1 MDQSSQNHSQAS
13 YSVTCLVETRKEYEA
28 RILRDLSHAIY
39 ASLKQLFVDA
49 QNYVNDSANEDN
61 SDDKAQ
67 DVQASFQQLLAE
79 IPKWNGDVIGDET
92 EAILRSHPH
101 TPKLFK
107 KIIHAN
113 AQILASMSNGKRFQ
127 ISVPPFEN
135 FVHTVFKATAELFQD
150 TYSFVDEYGRID
162 RRNHI
167 TDIKQCIG
175 DALKQVTPIQDFLG
189 DDAHAPKQE
198 GGSLEGETPTR
209 NGSEQMQMKEDES
222 MEHKIQQMKD
232 RRNAL
237 DEGEEGDVGD
247 GEEAPLSQNQVGRNQ
262 DDVTSLK
269 HVRVTRDAL
278 HDNSGEGRYF
288 NSRDDTLDL
297 DTGNDHDEEDDD
309 F

>member
-1 MDQSSQNHSQAS
+1 MEQPSQNHSQAS
-13 YSVTCLVETRKEYEA
+13 YSVTCLVEARKEYEA

-39 ASLKQLFVDA
+39 TSLKQLYVDA
-49 QNYVNDSANEDN
+49 QNYVNDSNAEENGE
-61 SDDKAQ
+61 DKAGE
-67 DVQASFQQLLAE
+67 VQAAFQQLLAE
-79 IPKWNGDVIGDET
+79 IPKWNADVISDET

-162 RRNHI
+162 RRNHVA
-167 TDIKQCIG
+167 DIKQCIS

-198 GGSLEGETPTR
+198 TGDLQPEAPTE
-209 NGSEQMQMKEDES
+209 NGSEHMHMNEDES
-222 MEHKIQQMKD
+222 MEQKIQQMQD
-232 RRNAL
+232 RRNTM
-237 DEGEEGDVGD
+237 DENEED
-247 GEEAPLSQNQVGRNQ
+247 EEDAGGQGHGHPLVQQRSGQLQ
-262 DDVTSLK
+262 DDTSSLK

-278 HDNSGEGRYF
+278 HDNPERLSTTGRDSAF
-288 NSRDDTLDL
+288 
-297 DTGNDHDEEDDD
+297 DTGNDYEEEDDD